1 MKVTTYSQI
10 KDGVTLLKDVTKLTA
25 EICKDKVDLKYGKN
39 YKWKKNK
46 ASDVAKGAKLYSNKI
61 ESKPYTKK
69 EKNVLKNTIDIKTN
83 VRDTQWQTA
92 SKVART
98 TAKVTAT
105 CAVALVGGLFAAIIA
120 D

>member
-10 KDGVTLLKDVTKLTA
+10 KDGVTLLKDVTALTLSA
-25 EICKDKVDLKYGKN
+25 SKDKVELKRKRN
-39 YKWKKNK
+39 T
-46 ASDVAKGAKLYSNKI
+46 
-61 ESKPYTKK
+61 TKRK
-69 EKNVLKNTIDIKTN
+69 QNVLKNSIANKIN

-105 CAVALVGGLFAAIIA
+105 CAIALVGGLFAAIIA